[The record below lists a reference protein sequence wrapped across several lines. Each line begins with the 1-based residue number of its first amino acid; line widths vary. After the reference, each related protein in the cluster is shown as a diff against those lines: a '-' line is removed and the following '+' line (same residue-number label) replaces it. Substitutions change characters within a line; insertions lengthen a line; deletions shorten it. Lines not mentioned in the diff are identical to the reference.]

1 MKRDISTRHIDNDN
15 FVLIS
20 SIFGIFEEEISD
32 GCLFSVI
39 EESDDFLGVEI
50 LSNKS

>member
-20 SIFGIFEEEISD
+20 SIFGILEEEISD
-32 GCLFSVI
+32 GCLFSII

>member
-1 MKRDISTRHIDNDN
+1 MKGDIATIHIDSDN
-15 FVLIS
+15 FDIIS
-20 SIFGIFEEEISD
+20 SIFGILEEEISD